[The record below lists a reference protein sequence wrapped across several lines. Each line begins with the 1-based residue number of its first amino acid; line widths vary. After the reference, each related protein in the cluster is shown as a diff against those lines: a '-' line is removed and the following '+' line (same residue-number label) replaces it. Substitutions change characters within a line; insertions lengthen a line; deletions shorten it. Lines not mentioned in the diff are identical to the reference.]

1 MSGKLG
7 IVAGSGPL
15 PRLLL
20 QACQGQGRPVFVLA
34 LEGHTE
40 LESVAEADHCW
51 VRLGAF
57 QTAFDALRKADVEE
71 VVLAGPVKRP
81 GWHELRPDSYG
92 LRFLTKAGFRSL
104 GDDGLLRAIIRGIE
118 EEGFRVV
125 GADDILA
132 KLLVKEG
139 TYGKWT
145 PDAQAQEDIARGVE
159 VVRALGA
166 ADVGQ
171 AAVVQQG
178 LVLGVEAI
186 EGTDQLLKRCG
197 PLHREGPGGVLVK
210 IRKPRQE
217 RRADLPTIG
226 PDTVK
231 AAAQAGLRGIAVEAG
246 ECLVI
251 DSQAVTAAA
260 DAHGIFVVGI
270 RQNQA

>member
-1 MSGKLG
+1 MKGRLG

-15 PRLLL
+15 PRLLVK
-20 QACQGQGRPVFVLA
+20 ACRSQGRGVFVLA
-34 LEGHTE
+34 LEGYTE
-40 LESVAEADHCW
+40 AASVADVEHRW

-57 QTAFDALRKADVEE
+57 KPAFQALHDAGAEE

-118 EEGFRVV
+118 DEGFRVV

-132 KLLVKEG
+132 DLLVREG
-139 TYGKWT
+139 AYGNLN
-145 PDAQAQEDIARGVE
+145 PDAQAQEDIARGIA
-159 VVRALGA
+159 VVRALGE

-186 EGTDQLLKRCG
+186 EGTDELMKRCAS
-197 PLHREGPGGVLVK
+197 LHREGPGGVLVK
-210 IRKPRQE
+210 IRKPQQE

-226 PDTVK
+226 PGTVET
-231 AAAQAGLRGIAVEAG
+231 AADSGLRGIAVEAAS
-246 ECLVI
+246 CLVI
-251 DSQAVTAAA
+251 NPAAVAEAANQR
-260 DAHGIFVVGI
+260 GLFVVGI
-270 RQNQA
+270 RLQPS